1 MLQLELLLLISYIF
15 LSCTIYLDSALFYF
29 LQLVLL
35 VLHLHPSQFS
45 VNLQKKC
52 ARNTKMKI
60 CGKYERNISYR
71 EGKANIFGIC
81 AGCCTN
87 GNTLELNGEIME
99 LQESKQRM
107 MRGTNWEIVVNP
119 FLPGHNCFC
128 DLSRQIEL

>member
-60 CGKYERNISYR
+60 CGKHCGNICCR
-71 EGKANIFGIC
+71 EGRANIFGIC

-107 MRGTNWEIVVNP
+107 MRGTNLGNCRQP
-119 FLPGHNCFC
+119 FS
-128 DLSRQIEL
+128 SRT